1 MYKLQVAV
9 PEQSTPTDNRY
20 QQGGEGSAP
29 DPDIEIMPRG
39 NVNKDMSK
47 NTPAAAW
54 ILVLLLL
61 LFTIQ
66 NNCNG
71 NIVSQIFQLYL
82 RQAFVNTKRNKPY
95 PREIMIF
102 CLTIAGYSA
111 RAYKFLRD
119 AAKNCLP
126 SERTLRRYR
135 RRVDGSPGFS
145 SSALKMIENKVQEM
159 ASASHRLF
167 LSLSCDDMSI
177 RQHVWFTG
185 TTFYGYEDLG
195 EGPGQ
200 KPAKHVML
208 IMATALNM
216 RWKLPVG
223 YFLLP
228 DSFSGE
234 KRAELIRN
242 CIFHVNNTGAV
253 ITSLVMDNC
262 PVNYATF
269 RRYL

>member
-1 MYKLQVAV
+1 
-9 PEQSTPTDNRY
+9 
-20 QQGGEGSAP
+20 
-29 DPDIEIMPRG
+29 MPRRRTSSDSSQTAP
-39 NVNKDMSK
+39 V
-47 NTPAAAW
+47 AAW

-61 LFTIQ
+61 LYTIQ
-66 NNCNG
+66 NNCKG
-71 NIVSQIFQLYL
+71 NIISEIFKLYL
-82 RQAFVNTKRNKPY
+82 RQACVNKKHTKPFS
-95 PREIMIF
+95 REIMIF
-102 CLTIAGYSA
+102 CLTLAGYSA

-119 AAKNCLP
+119 TAKNCLP

-145 SSALKMIENKVQEM
+145 ASALKMIRNKVHEM
-159 ASASHRLF
+159 ASMSHKLF

-195 EGPGQ
+195 DGPGQ
-200 KPAKHVML
+200 KPAKHVMM

-216 RWKLPVG
+216 KWKLPVG

-228 DSFSGE
+228 DSFSSE
-234 KRAELIRN
+234 KRAELLRN